1 MGEDFGQRVGIDAG
15 HRDVGAD
22 AEDHERGHGEPQALL
37 ELGCLTDRAPVQVG
51 CKLLGS
57 GCHGTSR
64 VTTTTQRRPN
74 APRDAV
80 GLQAASATGL
90 GGSSTLPPAF
100 STAAIA
106 DAEAPATF
114 TSILVLIS
122 PLPRRRTPSDA
133 FLNRPAAC
141 MAAASIVWPASSF
154 LSSIAFCS
162 EPRLTIC
169 QVFWCGGRKPRLGR
183 RRCNGIWPPSKPLME
198 TPVRDFWPFTPR
210 PAVLPLPEPMPRPT
224 RMRRLRAP
232 ALSAISLSF
241 IVRSLSGFLGAHEV
255 THLVDHAAHRRRV
268 LEDAAAVALVQPQ
281 ALQRGE
287 LVVRAADRAA
297 GLGDLDLLGLGHGRA
312 P

>member
-74 APRDAV
+74 APAHAV
-80 GLQAASATGL
+80 GLQAASAAGL

-122 PLPRRRTPSDA
+122 PLPRRRTPSDG
-133 FLNRPAAC
+133 FLNSPAAC
-141 MAAASIVWPASSF
+141 MPAASIGLSASGF
-154 LSSIAFCS
+154 LSSIPFCS
-162 EPRLTIC
+162 DPRLTNC
-169 QVFWCGGRKPRLGR
+169 HTFSCGATKP
-183 RRCNGIWPPSKPLME
+183 
-198 TPVRDFWPFTPR
+198 PF
-210 PAVLPLPEPMPRPT
+210 VIL
-224 RMRRLRAP
+224 
-232 ALSAISLSF
+232 
-241 IVRSLSGFLGAHEV
+241 
-255 THLVDHAAHRRRV
+255 
-268 LEDAAAVALVQPQ
+268 LES
-281 ALQRGE
+281 
-287 LVVRAADRAA
+287 
-297 GLGDLDLLGLGHGRA
+297 
-312 P
+312 